1 VAGQHAW
8 AEKHRQGVDKE
19 RALQLLLRYGT
30 RATTILDLISAR
42 GEKKLASNSEFSDTE
57 IEYLLTQEQVCKVE
71 DITHRRTNLAFTGEA
86 TPQLVQELTLISSR
100 IQNSKAGSSEDY
112 VQQKAV
118 KAGGR

>member
-1 VAGQHAW
+1 MAGQHAW

-57 IEYLLTQEQVCKVE
+57 IEYLVTHEQVCKVE

-86 TPQLVQELTLISSR
+86 NPQLLEELKVISSR
-100 IQNSKAGSSEDY
+100 VQMSKEATSGEF
-112 VQQKAV
+112 VQQRAV